1 MKRLSIITAS
11 IATIGLV
18 GSVGVGVANAASSNN
33 SGDVGTSGIPRSVF
47 IEDRLDAVAQVL
59 NTSTSNIQAAHKDK
73 TLKTLIANDGLTRQ
87 SFNQKVKAD
96 LTAELE
102 NAGYTQDQVTIALQ
116 HRTILRLRHHDK

>member
-1 MKRLSIITAS
+1 M
-11 IATIGLV
+11 
-18 GSVGVGVANAASSNN
+18 
-33 SGDVGTSGIPRSVF
+33 
-47 IEDRLDAVAQVL
+47 L